1 MALPSQQ
8 AARCIGSVEG
18 RHLPV
23 RRSSPGRCCMAAGCL
38 PGAAPAGRGAWLA
51 ESFSES
57 SATWI
62 QSLSQRCDGAAWE
75 GATCQ
80 VRIGALWTVCGQD
93 HPHPLL
99 ALRCLAPSSQQVM
112 CVLEGCDFMSDPV
125 DLRACTRFFP
135 TCYMYCRFFPRFPRK
150 KQRGG
155 CVPDP
160 GSCINEISIKPYPL
174 IMHAVLDEYTV
185 GIPSCSSVPRNKTNV
200 SQSNRTISAFGR
212 REQLDFHALPCVLDQ
227 AASKSSAAVGSYP
240 FDNDR

>member
-1 MALPSQQ
+1 MDPVTESALRWRCMGGSYLPS
-8 AARCIGSVEG
+8 SD
-18 RHLPV
+18 
-23 RRSSPGRCCMAAGCL
+23 RSSVDSLWPGPPMHTHCWRYAAY
-38 PGAAPAGRGAWLA
+38 
-51 ESFSES
+51 
-57 SATWI
+57 
-62 QSLSQRCDGAAWE
+62 
-75 GATCQ
+75 
-80 VRIGALWTVCGQD
+80 
-93 HPHPLL
+93 
-99 ALRCLAPSSQQVM
+99 LAPSSQQVM

-135 TCYMYCRFFPRFPRK
+135 TSRTCYMYCRFFPRFPRK

-160 GSCINEISIKPYPL
+160 GSCINEISMKPYPL
-174 IMHAVLDEYTV
+174 IMRAVLDEYTV
-185 GIPSCSSVPRNKTNV
+185 GIPSCSSVLRNKTNV